1 VYTKTVYT
9 GSVIRTV
16 VLPRHVAKQ
25 LERVPRHVVDKLLAW
40 VRLVEDA
47 GLEHARRIPG
57 FHDEALK
64 GRRSG
69 QRSIRL
75 SRAYR
80 AIYCISG
87 SGEVEFV
94 TIDEVTKHAY

>member
-1 VYTKTVYT
+1 MYIDV
-9 GSVIRTV
+9 VIRTV
-16 VLPRHVAKQ
+16 ELRRHVEKQ
-25 LERVPRHVVDKLLAW
+25 LERVPHHVVDKLLAW

-57 FHDEALK
+57 FHDEALR

-80 AIYCISG
+80 AIYRIG
-87 SGEVEFV
+87 RRGEVEV
-94 TIDEVTKHAY
+94 VLVEEVNKHAY